1 MLGLGRAL
9 CRRRSALF
17 RYPSSAPNV
26 RFSFRRVVRV
36 DTIPQQLR
44 LDLGAIDDF
53 CKEAGGEDTTSS
65 RPYYTGPLTL
75 GRYGQSLH

>member
-9 CRRRSALF
+9 CRRPSVLS
-17 RYPSSAPNV
+17 RYLPSAPNGQL
-26 RFSFRRVVRV
+26 SFRRVVRV

-44 LDLGAIDDF
+44 LDLGAVDDF
-53 CKEAGGEDTTSS
+53 CREAGGEDTTSS
-65 RPYYTGPLTL
+65 RPYYAGPLTL